1 MPLGCPVFDE
11 THAWHPPAHAAAAG
25 ALLGSSLLHVLPNGR
40 LEGMNDL
47 GWVTIA
53 LSVTV
58 PSFLFAVDHRGRAR
72 ERRPSPAAGTGITPS
87 AAPRMPNG

>member
-1 MPLGCPVFDE
+1 
-11 THAWHPPAHAAAAG
+11 
-25 ALLGSSLLHVLPNGR
+25 LLHVLPNGR

-58 PSFLFAVDHRGRAR
+58 PSFLFAVDHRVRAR